1 MKKVLTICLIAMFTS
16 VWSFTYAQNPHHGR
30 RGNRTM
36 DPKQQ
41 IERLSDKL
49 YLTDAQ
55 KKEFESINNEFFTKM
70 RAERNTNRSDREK
83 MRESMQ
89 ALLNERDARIKSLLT
104 AEQYKQYVANEE
116 QMRNN
121 RDRKNV
127 NYNDRRNNN
136 RGNNNSNN
144 NGECPCW

>member
-1 MKKVLTICLIAMFTS
+1 M
-16 VWSFTYAQNPHHGR
+16 
-30 RGNRTM
+30 M

-49 YLTDAQ
+49 YLTDDQ

-70 RAERNTNRSDREK
+70 RAERNANQGDREK

-89 ALLNERDARIKSLLT
+89 TLMNERDARIKSLLT
-104 AEQYKQYVANEE
+104 DQQYKQYVANQE
-116 QMRNN
+116 QMRDRN
-121 RDRKNV
+121 RKNA
-127 NYNDRRNNN
+127 NYNGKRNNA
-136 RGNNNSNN
+136 N